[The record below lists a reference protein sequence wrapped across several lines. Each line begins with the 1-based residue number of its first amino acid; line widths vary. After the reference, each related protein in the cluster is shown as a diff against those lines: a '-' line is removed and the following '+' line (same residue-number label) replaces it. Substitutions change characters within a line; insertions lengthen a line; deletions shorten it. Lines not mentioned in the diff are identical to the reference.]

1 MIKSAFVAVNMRLSY
16 LFGSLLIMG
25 SVGTAGPVHAA
36 IRQKRLKAKQ
46 GTFEVQSRRL
56 VPAPKGAGESMLP
69 LTC

>member
-46 GTFEVQSRRL
+46 GNV
-56 VPAPKGAGESMLP
+56 
-69 LTC
+69 